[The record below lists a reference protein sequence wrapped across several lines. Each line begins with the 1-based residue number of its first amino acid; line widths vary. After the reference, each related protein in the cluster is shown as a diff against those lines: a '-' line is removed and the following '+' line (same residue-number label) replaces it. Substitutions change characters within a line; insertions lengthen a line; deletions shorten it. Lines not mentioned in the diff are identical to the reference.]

1 MEKKKFIILAL
12 VLIGLVLVSGCSTKK
27 AVETGPASAFIGGT
41 DGLVMSFVQDAPPS
55 EYPQQV
61 PFDVIINVENR
72 GESTVNASTANIL
85 LGGISNSSYG
95 LGNPS
100 QPITDEL
107 PGKQL
112 IQKTTTPG
120 GVTQVTFSSKT
131 GSPPFPGSQ
140 PQKITATLCYHYTT
154 EVQGTVCIQPSL
166 ARQTVGGAQLCTV
179 TGSKTVYS
187 SGAPVKITSLSESA
201 TSTGNKITGF
211 RFTMFVQNEGSGTA
225 YVGDTCPPT
234 LGDANRVK
242 VISAKLVNLD
252 KDLDCGQNS
261 PTYKGVLIAGDNGGV
276 ITCTADSLA
285 LLPTDIFEDVLVMQ
299 LGYGYT
305 QSITKSI
312 TFTTT

>member
-41 DGLVMSFVQDAPPS
+41 DGLVMSFVQDAPPA

-61 PFDVIINVENR
+61 PFDVIINVENK
-72 GESTVNASTANIL
+72 GESTVSADAAKFYIV
-85 LGGISNSSYG
+85 LGGISTTAYG
-95 LGNPS
+95 IDNPL
-100 QPITDEL
+100 QPLEEL
-107 PGKQL
+107 QGKQL

-120 GVTQVTFSSKT
+120 GVTQATFSSD
-131 GSPPFPGSQ
+131 GSPSFPGSQ
-140 PQKITATLCYHYTT
+140 PQKITATLCYPYITQ
-154 EVQGTVCIQPSL
+154 VQGTVCITPSL

-201 TSTGNKITGF
+201 TSSAGKITGF
-211 RFTMFVQNEGSGTA
+211 RFTMFVKDEGPGTA
-225 YVGDTCPPT
+225 YLGTTCPPT

-242 VISAKLVNLD
+242 VISAKLINLD
-252 KDLDCGQNS
+252 KDLDCGKAA
-261 PTYKGVLIAGDNGGV
+261 TDAGVLITGDNGGV
-276 ITCTADSLA
+276 ITCTVEGLSSQ
-285 LLPTDIFEDVLVMQ
+285 DISGEFEDVLVMQ
-299 LGYGYT
+299 LSYGYT

>member
-27 AVETGPASAFIGGT
+27 AVETGPANAFIGGT
-41 DGLVMSFVQDAPPS
+41 DGLVMSFVQDAPPA

-61 PFDVIINVENR
+61 PFDVIINVENK
-72 GESTVNASTANIL
+72 GESTVPADAANIII
-85 LGGISNSSYG
+85 GGISASAYG
-95 LGNPS
+95 IENPS
-100 QPITDEL
+100 QTLEEL
-107 PGKQL
+107 QGKQL

-120 GVTQVTFSSKT
+120 GVTQATFSSTT
-131 GSPPFPGSQ
+131 GSRPFPGSQ
-140 PQKITATLCYHYTT
+140 PQKITATLCYPYVTQ
-154 EVQGTVCIQPSL
+154 VQGTVCITPSL

-179 TGSKTVYS
+179 TGSKTIYS

-201 TSTGNKITGF
+201 TSSAGKITGF
-211 RFTMFVQNEGSGTA
+211 RFTMFVKDEGPGTA
-225 YVGDTCPPT
+225 YLGTTCPPT

-242 VISAKLVNLD
+242 VISAKLINLD
-252 KDLDCGQNS
+252 KDLDCGKAA
-261 PTYKGVLIAGDNGGV
+261 TDAGVLITGDNGGV
-276 ITCTADSLA
+276 ITCTIEGLTA
-285 LLPTDIFEDVLVMQ
+285 TDISGEFEDVLVMQ